1 MAAGTNL
8 AINSGRHE
16 NLHDRRR
23 CLGRESRATGFSQ
36 QVRQC

>member
-8 AINSGRHE
+8 AINRGRHE

-23 CLGRESRATGFSQ
+23 GLGQESRVTGFGQ